1 MSNWVCSQDGFEQRG
16 LPGTRWANDSYELTS
31 LNLHIYV
38 IKHRGIAVGARD
50 VFAVNE

>member
-1 MSNWVCSQDGFEQRG
+1 MSNWVRAQDGFEQSG
-16 LPGTRWANDSYELTS
+16 LPGTRWTNDSYEFTS
-31 LNLHIYV
+31 IDLHIYV

>member
-1 MSNWVCSQDGFEQRG
+1 MGNRVRAQNGFEQRG
-16 LPGTRWANDSYELTS
+16 LPGTRWANDSYEFTS
-31 LNLHIYV
+31 IDLHIYV